1 MGEEGV
7 GGGEE
12 KNGVEVMI
20 MLRVDGCMIVI
31 TKVNNVNRFLI
42 DFLTALMARYSN
54 FYGYSGLKIRAEYI
68 FSSIIL

>member
-31 TKVNNVNRFLI
+31 Y
-42 DFLTALMARYSN
+42 D
-54 FYGYSGLKIRAEYI
+54 G
-68 FSSIIL
+68 